1 VSDKFNPVL
10 VTEAGRETI
19 KCIREVFMAA
29 LEQLER
35 ILPVNREG
43 SLTRTKLEEACFWA
57 VRSAAI
63 EHEDK
68 I

>member
-1 VSDKFNPVL
+1 
-10 VTEAGRETI
+10 
-19 KCIREVFMAA
+19 MAA